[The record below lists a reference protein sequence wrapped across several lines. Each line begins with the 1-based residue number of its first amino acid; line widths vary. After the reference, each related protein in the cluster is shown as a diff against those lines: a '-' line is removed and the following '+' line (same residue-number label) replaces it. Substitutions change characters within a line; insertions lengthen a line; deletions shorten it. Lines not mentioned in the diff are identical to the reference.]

1 MSTADSTRDEHEEE
15 VMTGVEV
22 KTTKLLWENN
32 SGNNK
37 AGSSKNSASSNNHGT
52 AGANGGEK
60 VENIIE
66 KEVERTIL

>member
-1 MSTADSTRDEHEEE
+1 MSTVESTHDEHE

-32 SGNNK
+32 SNK
-37 AGSSKNSASSNNHGT
+37 SGSKSSASSSNHG
-52 AGANGGEK
+52 AAAASGGER

-66 KEVERTIL
+66 KEVE